1 MSDIVQFDVSTMELT
16 INGDRYIGMYSS
28 DVNNLDSRLKDIYS
42 KVFTAFYLKN
52 TETLEERNLILSTI
66 KMIIDRDYLSY
77 LDKMKLISN
86 LTGHNKDL
94 LDDFE
99 SMKKD

>member
-1 MSDIVQFDVSTMELT
+1 
-16 INGDRYIGMYSS
+16 
-28 DVNNLDSRLKDIYS
+28 
-42 KVFTAFYLKN
+42 
-52 TETLEERNLILSTI
+52 
-66 KMIIDRDYLSY
+66 MIIDRDYLSY